1 MVAVFHSNDDN
12 ALIRKRE
19 FVDFVD
25 HTRDAIS
32 GYRDC
37 FRVPLM
43 CCCLF
48 VRMYLLYVVCLVVS
62 SGFRV
67 SFCGV
72 GHLWNFVVWYLRKR
86 VVT

>member
-1 MVAVFHSNDDN
+1 MVAVFHPNENN

-37 FRVPLM
+37 FAFSLCVVV
-43 CCCLF
+43 CLF
-48 VRMYLLYVVCLVVS
+48 VCIYYMWFVWWRQVVLGLV
-62 SGFRV
+62 
-67 SFCGV
+67 
-72 GHLWNFVVWYLRKR
+72 FVV
-86 VVT
+86 

>member
-1 MVAVFHSNDDN
+1 MLKVRCMVAVFHSNENN

-25 HTRDAIS
+25 HTSDAIS

-37 FRVPLM
+37 FRHFCVPPM

-48 VRMYLLYVVCLVVS
+48 VCLFVCIYYMWFVWWRQVL
-62 SGFRV
+62 GQFI
-67 SFCGV
+67 
-72 GHLWNFVVWYLRKR
+72 FVV
-86 VVT
+86 

>member
-1 MVAVFHSNDDN
+1 MVAVFHPNDDN

-37 FRVPLM
+37 FAFSLCVVVL
-43 CCCLF
+43 L
-48 VRMYLLYVVCLVVS
+48 MYLV
-62 SGFRV
+62 
-67 SFCGV
+67 
-72 GHLWNFVVWYLRKR
+72 
-86 VVT
+86 

>member
-1 MVAVFHSNDDN
+1 MVAVFHSNENN

-37 FRVPLM
+37 FRFSL
-43 CCCLF
+43 CCVLL
-48 VRMYLLYVVCLVVS
+48 MYLV
-62 SGFRV
+62 
-67 SFCGV
+67 
-72 GHLWNFVVWYLRKR
+72 
-86 VVT
+86 